1 MSTNQQVI
9 TAFYSA
15 FQQKDYQAMQQCYAD
30 DATFNDAV
38 FKSLNAK
45 QVKGMWQMLC
55 KSSGA
60 DFKLEFNIIS
70 AQKDGV
76 IAQWVAHY
84 SFSATGNKVVNRIKA
99 NFTLRDGKI
108 VTHVDDFD
116 FYAWAKQALG
126 LPGLLFGW
134 LPFFKTKVQK
144 SAMGKLNTFM
154 SKNKL

>member
-9 TAFYSA
+9 TAFYTA
-15 FQQKDYQAMQQCYAD
+15 FQHKDYQSMQQCYAG

-38 FKSLNAK
+38 FKGLTAA

-60 DFKLEFNIIS
+60 DFKLDFKIVS
-70 AQKDGV
+70 AQKDAV
-76 IAQWVAHY
+76 IAEWVAHY

-116 FYAWAKQALG
+116 FYTWAKQALG
-126 LPGLLFGW
+126 LPGILFGW
-134 LPFFKTKVQK
+134 MPFFKTKVQK
-144 SAMGKLNTFM
+144 SAMGKLDAFM
-154 SKNKL
+154 SRNGL